1 MSNKNRLSEH
11 VTCEKNEI
19 MVGMCASG
27 RYKNCL
33 GGKASHLALCCQY
46 EVKNRMPVLDGRLAM
61 HCETFTTEGSGEN
74 CGWRYGKYGEYVHCE
89 NGQAAK
95 GMCASGMYR
104 DCQINSDRQ
113 YPGRDPYWWSGKW
126 YNYNAIYCCDI

>member
-1 MSNKNRLSEH
+1 
-11 VTCEKNEI
+11 

-27 RYKNCL
+27 RYKNCN
-33 GGKASHLALCCQY
+33 GGKASHLAWCCQY
-46 EVKNRMPVLDGRLAM
+46 EVKAKAMDLGRFDVANRRPV
-61 HCETFTTEGSGEN
+61 FTCQTSQTEGSGEN

-89 NGQAAK
+89 NGQVAK

-113 YPGRDPYWWSGKW
+113 YPGQDPYWWSGKW